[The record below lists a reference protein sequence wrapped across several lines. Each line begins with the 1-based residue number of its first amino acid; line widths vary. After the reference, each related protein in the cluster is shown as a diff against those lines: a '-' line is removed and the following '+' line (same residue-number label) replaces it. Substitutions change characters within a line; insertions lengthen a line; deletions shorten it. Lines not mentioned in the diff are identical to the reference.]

1 MFVYK
6 RSQVLC
12 CLLFVIFWHDST
24 LAQHTT
30 NATIAVCVFSRYI
43 CFTIEV
49 LLFYVVIRHFCSKI
63 LGCNRQCL

>member
-6 RSQVLC
+6 HSQVLC
-12 CLLFVIFWHDST
+12 CLLFTIFWHDST

-30 NATIAVCVFSRYI
+30 NATIVLYVLSRYI

-49 LLFYVVIRHFCSKI
+49 LLFYVVIRHSCSKI